1 MLIHVAS
8 FLILSY
14 FNGVADVP
22 QGQLKILHTR
32 GFRIPLS
39 IDSHF
44 LSLTSFIVFV
54 ETYTTSRTIF
64 EAIELKYN
72 SVSTKGIESYLKHSK
87 LLHSA
92 RISDRRMR
100 ILSSEPPGLAISMTN
115 VSPILSKQIN
125 HIHVS
130 TKPTPVVSQH
140 DKIKRFTL
148 L

>member
-14 FNGVADVP
+14 FNGAADVP
-22 QGQLKILHTR
+22 QGQLKILHIR

-39 IDSHF
+39 MDSHF

-54 ETYTTSRTIF
+54 ETYTTSLTIF
-64 EAIELKYN
+64 NAIELKYN
-72 SVSTKGIESYLKHSK
+72 SVSAKGIESYLKHSE

-100 ILSSEPPGLAISMTN
+100 ILSSELPGLAISMTN
-115 VSPILSKQIN
+115 VSPILSKEIN
-125 HIHVS
+125 PIHLS
-130 TKPTPVVSQH
+130 TKFSPGVSQH
-140 DKIKRFTL
+140 EAIRLSD
-148 L
+148 